1 MKKVLMNRLTLVAFL
16 LTVLPTLILAQKLD
30 ETYKSVEFLE
40 ISSITGDITIKKGN
54 TNEVKVKGE
63 WSDDKIRVKVNYD
76 GKTLSIQEKKIRDNV
91 GGNASNWVVM
101 VPDNLDLGVNSGTGD
116 LAISGVKADLDAN
129 SGTGDIEIRDMEGRF
144 NVNSGTGGLE
154 VDNAKGKFDLNSGTS
169 YVRVSNS
176 EGKFDA
182 NSGTGDV
189 EFESVKPT
197 GNSTLN
203 SGTGDVE
210 FVLSDEL
217 AADLTLNSGTGNA
230 VLDFDGHKVE
240 GDFEMKCGINS
251 GRIEAPFKFDS
262 EQKIGNRNNGH
273 IEKMAKIG
281 SATYDL
287 EISTGTGTA
296 RVKS

>member
-1 MKKVLMNRLTLVAFL
+1 MKKVLTNNLRLAAFL
-16 LTVLPTLILAQKLD
+16 FAALPTLVFAQKLD
-30 ETYKSVEFLE
+30 KTYKSVEFLE
-40 ISSITGDITIKKGN
+40 ISSLTGDITIKKG
-54 TNEVKVKGE
+54 TSNEVAVKGMWNDE
-63 WSDDKIRVKVNYD
+63 KVSVKVDYD
-76 GKTLSIQEKKIRDNV
+76 GKTLTIKEKKIRNNV
-91 GGNASNWVVM
+91 GGNASNWVLM

-116 LAISGVKADLDAN
+116 LSISGVKADLDAN
-129 SGTGDIEIRDMEGRF
+129 SGTGDIEVRDMEGRF
-144 NVNSGTGGLE
+144 DLNSGTGGL
-154 VDNAKGKFDLNSGTS
+154 DIADAKGKFDLNSGTS
-169 YVRVSNS
+169 YVRVANS
-176 EGKFDA
+176 EGKFEA
-182 NSGTGDV
+182 NSGTGNV
-189 EFESVKPT
+189 EFEKVKPT

-203 SGTGDVE
+203 SGTGNVE

-230 VLDFDGHKVE
+230 VLDFDGNKIE

-251 GRIEAPFKFDS
+251 GRIDAPFKFDS

-281 SATYDL
+281 KATYDL